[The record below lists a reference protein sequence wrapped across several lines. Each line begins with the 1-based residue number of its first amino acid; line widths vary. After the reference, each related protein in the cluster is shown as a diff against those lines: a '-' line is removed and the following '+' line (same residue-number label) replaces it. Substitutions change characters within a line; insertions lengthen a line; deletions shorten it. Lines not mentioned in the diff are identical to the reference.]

1 MIIGLIKFPY
11 IASIEINWLKKKTK
25 VVSKKKKLPYP
36 HNIVDSGLNINIY
49 SIQNLVFI
57 KKI

>member
-25 VVSKKKKLPYP
+25 VVSKKKLPYP